1 MYSERCFYNEEGGG
15 LISGTLRYT
24 NENTLLDV
32 SEIPQIIFIIL
43 KANFAITI
51 QQNNT
56 EILIIIIIISWEV
69 SWTCLLY

>member
-1 MYSERCFYNEEGGG
+1 MEGGEGGG

-56 EILIIIIIISWEV
+56 EILIIIIIISWV
-69 SWTCLLY
+69 Y